1 MRALP
6 ISVTV
11 KQVMDQVVTIES
23 DQTVKQA
30 LDKIIQAKIW
40 SLLVERQGLP
50 VGVVTEHDILR
61 RCVVKG
67 YNADKVKVEEI
78 MSSPPITIEP
88 DRRAGEALEKMLQM
102 KVGRLYVLEG
112 GKVIGRVTQTGLSA
126 NLLDVMVALTNLTKA
141 TL

>member
-61 RCVVKG
+61 RCVAKG

-78 MSSPPITIEP
+78 MSSPLITIEP
-88 DRRAGEALEKMLQM
+88 ERRAGEALEKMLQM
-102 KVGRLYVLEG
+102 KVGRLYVVEG

-126 NLLDVMVALTNLTKA
+126 NLLDVMVALSNLTA